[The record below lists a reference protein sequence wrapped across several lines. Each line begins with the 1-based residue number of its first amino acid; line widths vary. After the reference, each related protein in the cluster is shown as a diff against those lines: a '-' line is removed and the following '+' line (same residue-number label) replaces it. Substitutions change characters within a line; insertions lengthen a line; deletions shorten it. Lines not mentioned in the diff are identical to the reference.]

1 MSRLAAQGQGE
12 AESDAPTEQRCLGA
26 AAREARARREG
37 ANRETRC
44 VRRQRGD
51 CPRVAAPRLA
61 RTQTSSN
68 AMACAFGLR
77 TPRSRLSR
85 PGASTVLLLVVLLR
99 IAAAQNATNAT
110 TSAPATPPPG
120 APPSPVKCP
129 QGSQD
134 DCDCTVQCCP
144 PGEAQL
150 GDAAEDNGGGG
161 SFCTD
166 KPFPESY
173 SMRVRDRVPVQINLR
188 DYCTDK
194 ILFSSYSA
202 PRVDEFSLVEFPCTY
217 SASDCNMIT
226 VPEERKMC
234 EDGFKVY
241 TEKLNCTGQNSF
253 FEKFVNSRICNKANA
268 RNSREWFYSDGD
280 PKREGQPETV
290 GACRCNF
297 TEPIR
302 KKFNHESYGQAF
314 YQKKHVEKLT
324 EGVPDYF
331 IKEGM
336 STFYVEVMIAGRS
349 TAERGSD
356 TECQC
361 SSPADVSEKCMC
373 ELGTKKVPYVYNNS
387 YVPQLTALVSMREGQ
402 LYFTN
407 TFVKFNFDQSGKA
420 CIGCMPDYC
429 YGVPL
434 EKDEPGL
441 CDDSRPQCRP
451 DTVDCALE
459 ESIPCMPK
467 TWRQIDFDLRLQSA
481 SVCAVPS
488 NPDGRSGVDT
498 SYYCRLPQT
507 TEEVNACS
515 LKVYMAWTG
524 TDRYGRPL
532 ESSNMMP
539 SKFTQMGVGNIASQ
553 FLTSSGGMIRKIDDR
568 VSGSN

>member
-1 MSRLAAQGQGE
+1 
-12 AESDAPTEQRCLGA
+12 
-26 AAREARARREG
+26 
-37 ANRETRC
+37 
-44 VRRQRGD
+44 
-51 CPRVAAPRLA
+51 
-61 RTQTSSN
+61 
-68 AMACAFGLR
+68 
-77 TPRSRLSR
+77 
-85 PGASTVLLLVVLLR
+85 
-99 IAAAQNATNAT
+99 
-110 TSAPATPPPG
+110 
-120 APPSPVKCP
+120 
-129 QGSQD
+129 
-134 DCDCTVQCCP
+134 
-144 PGEAQL
+144 
-150 GDAAEDNGGGG
+150 
-161 SFCTD
+161 
-166 KPFPESY
+166 
-173 SMRVRDRVPVQINLR
+173 
-188 DYCTDK
+188 
-194 ILFSSYSA
+194 
-202 PRVDEFSLVEFPCTY
+202 
-217 SASDCNMIT
+217 
-226 VPEERKMC
+226 
-234 EDGFKVY
+234 
-241 TEKLNCTGQNSF
+241 
-253 FEKFVNSRICNKANA
+253 
-268 RNSREWFYSDGD
+268 
-280 PKREGQPETV
+280 
-290 GACRCNF
+290 
-297 TEPIR
+297 
-302 KKFNHESYGQAF
+302 
-314 YQKKHVEKLT
+314 
-324 EGVPDYF
+324 
-331 IKEGM
+331 M

-407 TFVKFNFDQSGKA
+407 TTFVKFNFDQSGKA

-539 SKFTQMGVGNIASQ
+539 SKLTQMGVGNIASQ

-568 VSGSN
+568 VSGSD